1 MDQKQPIHGTVS
13 SITFQNEDTGY
24 KVFQIYPTDQS
35 SSVTC
40 VGVLP
45 YLSSGET
52 ISGLGHWEQHKRFGK
67 QFFVENYTVE
77 RPTTEAG
84 ILALLSAGFV
94 TNIGPV
100 RAKSIVERFGMD
112 TLEVLDNHPEKLCEI
127 SGIGK
132 KSVAKISETWN
143 KNRQIRSLSLFL
155 QEYGVS
161 LATVG
166 RIYKTYGSQSEQIIT
181 KNPYALCEDV
191 WGIGFLRSDQI
202 AQQMGFAHDSY
213 KRIRAG
219 LIHVLKDA
227 ALSGHSCLS
236 SSEMVTKTVQILGVT
251 EERVQFSLDHA
262 ISIQMLVSED
272 KWVYLPY
279 LFSAEQKVAEN
290 ILERAKQY
298 AQKPHSVPVLEGLNQ
313 WLKGYEQ
320 KNNWYGDEV
329 QMRAIHGA
337 ITSPLML
344 LTGGPGT
351 GKTTILQVIVS
362 YFGEKGKKICLAAP
376 TGRAAQ
382 RMGSIA
388 GIGAKT
394 IHRLLEY
401 RPGATAETSFA
412 RNAFNPLEADII
424 IVDEVSMIDIVLMAS
439 LCAAVRMDATL
450 LLVGD
455 HNQLP
460 SVGPGNVLADLI
472 SSEMVHHMHLT
483 TIFRQAVTSRIVTAA
498 HEMVSGKTPVIK
510 NSRSENC
517 FFIEQPDPLQ
527 CLETIIDLVVKRL
540 PVSYQVHPVDDIQVL
555 SPMHKG
561 VVGTESIND
570 RLQTVFRDTTVKA
583 QFGQKCFFL
592 GDKVMQVKNNYDKNI
607 FNGDI
612 GKIAKMGDG
621 FIEVAF
627 LDNKIRYDQGELG
640 ELTLAYCI
648 SIHKSQGSEF
658 SVVIIPVMNQ
668 HFIMLQRNL
677 IYTALTRAKQL
688 CVFVGQQQA
697 FRRAV
702 QNNRA
707 MQRNSRLTNQIRR
720 TEISNTQGNP

>member
-1 MDQKQPIHGTVS
+1 MDQKQPIYGTVS

-24 KVFQIYPTDQS
+24 KVFQIHPADQS
-35 SSVTC
+35 PPVTC

-45 YLSSGET
+45 HLSSGEI
-52 ISGLGHWEQHKRFGK
+52 ISGLGHWERHKRFGK
-67 QFFVENYTVE
+67 QFFVEHYTVE

-94 TNIGPV
+94 ANIGPI
-100 RAKSIVERFGMD
+100 RAKLLVERFGTE
-112 TLEVLDNHPEKLCEI
+112 TLEVLDNHPERLCEI
-127 SGIGK
+127 AGIGK
-132 KSVAKISETWN
+132 KSVVKISETWN

-161 LATVG
+161 LATIG
-166 RIYKTYGSQSEQIIT
+166 RIYKTYGLQAEQIIT
-181 KNPYALCEDV
+181 KNPYTLCEDV

-202 AQQMGFAHDSY
+202 AQKMGFTHDSY

-219 LIHVLKDA
+219 LMHVVKEA
-227 ALSGHSCLS
+227 ALDGHCCLLS
-236 SSEMVTKTVQILGVT
+236 SEVVAKTVQLLGVAQ
-251 EERVQFSLDHA
+251 ERVHFSLDHA
-262 ISIQMLVSED
+262 ISIQMLVIED
-272 KWVYLPY
+272 HWVYLPY

-290 ILERAKQY
+290 ILERIKQY
-298 AQKPHSVPVLEGLNQ
+298 TQKPYTVPVLEDLDQ

-320 KNNWYGDEV
+320 KNSWYGDEV
-329 QMRAIHGA
+329 QVKAIYGA

-362 YFGEKGKKICLAAP
+362 YLGEKGKKICLAAP

-394 IHRLLEY
+394 LHRLLEY
-401 RPGATAETSFA
+401 KPGTTAETSFA
-412 RNAFNPLEADII
+412 RNALKPLEADVI

-439 LCAAVRMDATL
+439 LCAAVREDATL

-472 SSEMVHHMHLT
+472 SSEIVHHIHLT

-510 NSRSENC
+510 NNRSENC
-517 FFIEQPDPLQ
+517 FFIEKHDPQQ
-527 CLETIIDLVVKRL
+527 CLETIVDLVVKRL
-540 PVSYQVHPVDDIQVL
+540 PNSYKVHPVDDIQVL

-561 VVGTESIND
+561 IVGTESIND
-570 RLQTVFRDTTVKA
+570 RLQMVFRASTEKV

-592 GDKVMQVKNNYDKNI
+592 GDKVMQIKNNYDKNI

-612 GKIAKMGDG
+612 GKIVKIAEN

-627 LDNKIRYDQGELG
+627 LDNQVRYDQGELG
-640 ELTLAYCI
+640 ELSLAYCI

-658 SVVIIPVMNQ
+658 GVVIIPIMNQ

-677 IYTALTRAKQL
+677 IYTALTRAKQF
-688 CVFVGQQQA
+688 CIFVGQKQA
-697 FRRAV
+697 FHRAI
-702 QNNRA
+702 QNNQA
-707 MQRNSRLTNQIRR
+707 TQRNSRLTNQIRR